1 MDHGNLRPRALV
13 SGCAPARLNGMQG
26 ATETPTDTQPP
37 GPARPQSPADPA
49 VRERFRQQRR
59 EGTHPETA
67 LRGELHRRGRRFRVQ
82 YPVPGLPRRRIDVA
96 FTRLRL
102 AVFVDGCFW
111 HGCPDHF
118 VPPIRNREWWLA
130 KIEVNQSRDRGTDE
144 QLRAAGWEP
153 LRLWEH
159 VSPGLMA
166 DLVEQS
172 LNQITLDAPFHRI
185 DPASPNRGRMASPGA
200 PRIG

>member
-1 MDHGNLRPRALV
+1 
-13 SGCAPARLNGMQG
+13 MQG
-26 ATETPTDTQPP
+26 GPDKPTGTTPAGPP
-37 GPARPQSPADPA
+37 RPQSPAERA
-49 VRERFRQQRR
+49 VRERFRQQLR
-59 EGTHPETA
+59 EGTQPEMA

-118 VPPIRNREWWLA
+118 VPPMSNREWWLA
-130 KIEVNQSRDRGTDE
+130 KIEANRSRDRDTDGR
-144 QLRAAGWEP
+144 LHALGWET
-153 LRLWEH
+153 LRIWEH
-159 VSPGLMA
+159 VPPSRMA

-172 LNQITLDAPFHRI
+172 VDRITSDT
-185 DPASPNRGRMASPGA
+185 SVSQNRP
-200 PRIG
+200 